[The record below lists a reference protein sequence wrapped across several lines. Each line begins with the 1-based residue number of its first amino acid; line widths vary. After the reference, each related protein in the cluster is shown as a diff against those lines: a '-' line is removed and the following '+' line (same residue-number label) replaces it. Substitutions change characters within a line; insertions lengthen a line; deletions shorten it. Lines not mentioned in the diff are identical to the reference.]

1 MTVIFAFFLAFMAIM
16 DFFDKRKEGSGGPD
30 EMSFIDHLEVLRWH
44 LIRSAIA
51 IFIFSIL
58 FFIFI
63 YDITDTIIMGPTKPD
78 FISVKWFC
86 KFGQLIHVDA
96 LCFNFKEIKFQEV
109 QMASQFMATFTIA
122 FTGGIIASFP
132 YVFWEVWKFVK
143 PALSE
148 KEKKSSRGIIFWVS
162 LLFFLGCAFGYL
174 VLTPF
179 MVNFYANYKLADNIA
194 IIPTFSNYLD
204 NLVYTT
210 VGIGL
215 LFQMP
220 LLILLLAKAG
230 IVTAA
235 FLKKYRRHAL
245 VVILI
250 LAAIITP
257 TTDPISLALVT
268 VPLYVLFE
276 ISINVAKKAGRKN
289 EEDELAVQ
297 EWS

>member
-1 MTVIFAFFLAFMAIM
+1 MAIM
-16 DFFDKRKEGSGGPD
+16 DFFEKRKGGSGSPD
-30 EMSFIDHLEVLRWH
+30 EMSFIDHLEALRWH
-44 LIRSAIA
+44 LIRAVIAVIIGAIV
-51 IFIFSIL
+51 

-63 YDITDTIIMGPTKPD
+63 YDITDKIIMGPTKPD
-78 FISVKWFC
+78 FVTVKWFC
-86 KFGQLIHVDA
+86 WLGKQLHVDS
-96 LCFNFKEIKFQEV
+96 LCFQMAEVKFQET

-122 FTGGIIASFP
+122 FMGGLIVAFP
-132 YVFWEVWKFVK
+132 YIFWEIWKFVK

-162 LLFFLGCAFGYL
+162 LLFFLGCAFGYY

-179 MVNFYANYKLADNIA
+179 MVNFYATYKLADNID
-194 IIPTFSNYLD
+194 IKPTFSNYLD

-230 IVTAA
+230 IITAT
-235 FLKKYRRHAL
+235 FLKKYRRHAF
-245 VVILI
+245 VII
-250 LAAIITP
+250 IIAAAIITP

-276 ISINVAKKAGRKN
+276 ISISLAQKAGKKYE
-289 EEDELAVQ
+289 EEDAVQ